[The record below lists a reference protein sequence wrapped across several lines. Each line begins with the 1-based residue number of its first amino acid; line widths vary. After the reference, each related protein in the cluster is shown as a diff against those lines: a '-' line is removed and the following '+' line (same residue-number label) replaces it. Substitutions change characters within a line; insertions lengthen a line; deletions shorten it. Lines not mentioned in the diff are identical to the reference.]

1 MRTCTTTM
9 TSAICPSLT
18 EVNQRLLLPCPLD
31 KYANYDEQLNNI
43 KQYVYPVVQASF
55 FFFFFFFFLRF
66 ATEVIA
72 NFNPQQEVRFSL
84 WKKLVP

>member
-31 KYANYDEQLNNI
+31 KYATHDEQLNNI
-43 KQYVYPVVQASF
+43 KQYVDHVVQASF
-55 FFFFFFFFLRF
+55 FFFFFLRY

>member
-43 KQYVYPVVQASF
+43 KQYVDHVVQASF
-55 FFFFFFFFLRF
+55 FFFFFFFFSSDTPL
-66 ATEVIA
+66 
-72 NFNPQQEVRFSL
+72 
-84 WKKLVP
+84 K